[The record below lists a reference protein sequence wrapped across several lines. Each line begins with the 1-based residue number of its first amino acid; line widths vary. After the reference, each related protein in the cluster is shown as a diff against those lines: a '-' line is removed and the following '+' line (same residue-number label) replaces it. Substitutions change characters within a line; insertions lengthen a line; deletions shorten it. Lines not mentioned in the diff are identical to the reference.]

1 MLEAAR
7 SPIDELRAHLHARLD
22 ELTAQRPDLDAALT
36 LQRSLL
42 GQEIELLNT
51 FMSGGLPGLSL
62 PPRYL
67 AAKLDRGIPVLHG
80 EPVPLPSGLLTFAL
94 RDFCE
99 RLRAGATE
107 DAAAGLVCAFDEG

>member
-7 SPIDELRAHLHARLD
+7 SPIDELRAHLHTRLD
-22 ELTAQRPDLDAALT
+22 ELAAARPDLDAALT

-67 AAKLDRGIPVLHG
+67 AAKLDPLTIDQPSKIEPLRTRHIP
-80 EPVPLPSGLLTFAL
+80 A
-94 RDFCE
+94 
-99 RLRAGATE
+99 
-107 DAAAGLVCAFDEG
+107 